1 MKTRGKAGYRAKKRN
16 AHSRERRSTIL
27 IAAEGKNQTETQYFR
42 DFAKEYGKL
51 VRFVSGNYTDPVN
64 MVNALAT
71 EYKKRELSPDYG
83 DAGYCLVDSDF
94 SPTKDPQI
102 ASADRIAADCGVH
115 VLVSS
120 PCFEIWFLCHYS
132 ASTRRY
138 ASYDE
143 VRAELRKYHDGYE
156 KNSVGMF
163 EATKVKLSDAIT
175 NAERLKHACEEN
187 GYRLHTVEFA
197 PSSEVGELAK
207 KLTQS

>member
-42 DFAKEYGKL
+42 DFAKEYG
-51 VRFVSGNYTDPVN
+51 
-64 MVNALAT
+64 
-71 EYKKRELSPDYG
+71 
-83 DAGYCLVDSDF
+83 
-94 SPTKDPQI
+94 
-102 ASADRIAADCGVH
+102 VH

-143 VRAELRKYHDGYE
+143 VRAELWKYHDGYE

-163 EATKVKLSDAIT
+163 ETTKVKLSDAIT